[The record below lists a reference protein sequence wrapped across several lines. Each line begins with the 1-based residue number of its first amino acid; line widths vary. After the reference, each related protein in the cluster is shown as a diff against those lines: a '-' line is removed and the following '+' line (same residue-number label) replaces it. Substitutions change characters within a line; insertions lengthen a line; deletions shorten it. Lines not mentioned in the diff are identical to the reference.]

1 MGQGGLCFK
10 LYHLSSI
17 PAGKA
22 LWPLHRLL
30 PFGNPWEEMEVV
42 KRQEES
48 VLRDVKTQVTA
59 KEGPLIRRIKS
70 GKFPLPSDPYFLLG
84 NHHSVSASGQRRLLK
99 EYSSDQKSKDC
110 VTMAGAS

>member
-48 VLRDVKTQVTA
+48 VLRDVRTQVTA

>member
-1 MGQGGLCFK
+1 
-10 LYHLSSI
+10 
-17 PAGKA
+17 
-22 LWPLHRLL
+22 
-30 PFGNPWEEMEVV
+30 MEVV

>member
-22 LWPLHRLL
+22 SWPLHRLL
-30 PFGNPWEEMEVV
+30 PFGNPWEEMEVI

-48 VLRDVKTQVTA
+48 VLCDVKTQVTA
-59 KEGPLIRRIKS
+59 REGPLIGGIKS

-84 NHHSVSASGQRRLLK
+84 NHCSVSASGQSCLLK
-99 EYSSDQKSKDC
+99 EYSSNQKSRDC
-110 VTMAGAS
+110 ITMAGAS